1 MRIVNRSAVEH
12 YGREHS
18 VAREALR
25 AWYADASQAQWHSP
39 EDVKR
44 QYPKASVIANNRV
57 VFNITGNAFRLIVAF
72 NYKFLAGYIK
82 FFGTHAEYDRVDA
95 ATVDHTGVQHGKAK
109 R

>member
-1 MRIVNRSAVEH
+1 MRIFNRSAVEH
-12 YGREHS
+12 YGRKHA

-39 EDVKR
+39 EEVKR

-57 VFNITGNAFRLIVAF
+57 VFNIAGNAFRLIVAF

-82 FFGTHAEYDRVDA
+82 FLGTHAEYDRVDA